1 MVESPADL
9 GDGPAAVQR
18 WFLAGIRAGNEQVW
32 EKLISRYE
40 GRLMA
45 YALAR
50 VVDRATA
57 EDIVQETFL
66 GLLGAIDHYDE
77 RRPLESFLFA
87 ICGYK
92 LIDHLRRQGRR
103 PTLPLGHAGGPSQY
117 GGSSA
122 WQPAAAQGPA
132 SALARSHERTQ
143 LERQALAEV
152 LREQLESWKANGDWT
167 KLKCLELLMV
177 VGSSNSEVAE
187 RLGVTQQQVANWKSD
202 FVQRTARML
211 ARRQL
216 NPDVFPELYG

>member
-1 MVESPADL
+1 
-9 GDGPAAVQR
+9 
-18 WFLAGIRAGNEQVW
+18 
-32 EKLISRYE
+32 
-40 GRLMA
+40 MA

-50 VVDRATA
+50 LGDRAAA

-66 GLLGAIDHYDE
+66 GLLGALEHYDE

-103 PTLPLGHAGGPSQY
+103 PTLPLGQPGGQSQS
-117 GGSSA
+117 GVGST
-122 WQPAAAQGPA
+122 WQPAAQQGPA
-132 SALARSHERTQ
+132 SALVRSHERTQ

-152 LREQLESWKANGDWT
+152 LREQLQGWQAKGDWT

-177 VGSSNSEVAE
+177 VGCSNAEVAE
-187 RLGVTQQQVANWKSD
+187 RLGVTPQQVANWKSD
-202 FVQRTARML
+202 FLQRTARML

>member
-1 MVESPADL
+1 VVETPAGL

-18 WFLAGIRAGNEQVW
+18 WFLAGIRAGDDRVW

-50 VVDRATA
+50 VADRAAA

-66 GLLGAIDHYDE
+66 GLLGALEHYDE
-77 RRPLESFLFA
+77 QRPLESFLFG

-103 PTLPLGHAGGPSQY
+103 PTLPLGQGAGQSLSGA
-117 GGSSA
+117 GSA

-132 SALARSHERTQ
+132 SALARSHERRQ

-152 LREQLESWKANGDWT
+152 LREQLESWKAKGDWT

-177 VGSSNSEVAE
+177 VGCSNTEVAE
-187 RLGVTQQQVANWKSD
+187 RLGVTPQQVANWKSD
-202 FVQRTARML
+202 FLQRTARML